1 MVKKAINDELEKYK
15 QSLAELELKYQD
27 LLKYKQEIE
36 SIFSQLNALVFIIDK
51 DGNYLEI
58 APSCP
63 ENLLIM
69 PREELIGKN
78 VKEIFPAGRAEFFMN
93 HILEALE
100 KKQSFTTEYNLPI
113 QNRNVWFESRVIP
126 IFEEDKEPTKVISII
141 RDITKWRR

>member
-1 MVKKAINDELEKYK
+1 MDEPIEEELKKYK
-15 QSLAELELKYQD
+15 ESLAELELKYQN
-27 LLKYKQEIE
+27 LLKYKQETD
-36 SIFSQLNALVFIIDK
+36 SIFSQLNGLVFIIDK

-78 VKEIFPAGRAEFFMN
+78 VNEIFPAGRAKFFMN
-93 HILEALE
+93 HINEALE
-100 KKQSFTTEYNLPI
+100 KKQSFITEYTLPI

-126 IFEEDKEPTKVISII
+126 ILEEDKEPTKVISII
-141 RDITKWRR
+141 RDITKWRQ